1 MVIDLHPS
9 WQIYG
14 VLPGKSE
21 EKRTAFVWPDLLLVV
36 NIKEIIVIYIVVIW
50 LNIDRAGARLLSQIG
65 SISSG
70 LEGSRF
76 GH

>member
-1 MVIDLHPS
+1 MEFYQAKVDRKELH
-9 WQIYG
+9 
-14 VLPGKSE
+14 
-21 EKRTAFVWPDLLLVV
+21 LLLVV